1 MNILK
6 FIIVINYALVY
17 VICDIIQLNNMQVTS
32 KLS

>member
-6 FIIVINYALVY
+6 FIFVINYALVY